1 MNIIIFNL
9 LLIVQVIKDNSHTF
23 HNCVYI
29 DKKSNKCTYILKR
42 GIMRIKSGIEGFD
55 ALVEGGFLQGR
66 QYLLSGSP
74 GSGKT
79 TFGVQFLTAGAL
91 EGEAGGYI
99 ALSESIGTIVDDMS
113 RYNPQ
118 IGDLIKNKKLFF
130 IDLGP
135 SINYGEYDEVSNLI
149 TPDYNQQSGDSPANK
164 PPTPFT
170 VFKEVENQVKQFGIK
185 RLVIDS
191 ISSIRFTSQ
200 NPASEERSIGRFI
213 RNLKNLGCTTILLSE
228 LTKPDAY
235 TIEQFASHGV
245 IFLHNFM
252 NKDGTMV
259 RALQIIKMRGTKHDC
274 DMRGIEFTDKGLKVG
289 KPLKR

>member
-1 MNIIIFNL
+1 
-9 LLIVQVIKDNSHTF
+9 
-23 HNCVYI
+23 
-29 DKKSNKCTYILKR
+29 
-42 GIMRIKSGIEGFD
+42 MRIKSGIEGFD

-79 TFGVQFLTAGAL
+79 TFGVQFLIAGAL

-118 IGDLIKNKKLFF
+118 IGDMIKNKKLFF

-135 SINYGEYDEVSNLI
+135 SINYGEYDEVTNLI
-149 TPDYNQQSGDSPANK
+149 TPDYSQQSGESPANK

-170 VFKEVENQVKQFGIK
+170 VYKEVENQVKQFGIK

-200 NPASEERSIGRFI
+200 SQASEERSIGRFI
-213 RNLKNLGCTTILLSE
+213 RNLKNLGCTTVLLSE

-274 DMRGIEFTDKGLKVG
+274 DMRGIEFTEKGLKIG